1 MSPAR
6 VTPSLAELQASP
18 QPFVLADENGLI
30 VEINRAFQQAYGWT
44 IDQLRGH
51 TLNRI
56 LPSSFHMAHQLGFSR
71 YRLTGESTILAHPLQ
86 LKTVCS
92 DGREVLSEHFIVAER
107 HGEAWRFGATLTPLE
122 APSP

>member
-1 MSPAR
+1 MSPTA
-6 VTPSLAELQASP
+6 VTPSLAELQAGP

-30 VEINRAFQQAYGWT
+30 VEINGAFQRAYGWT
-44 IDQLRGH
+44 IEQLRGH

-122 APSP
+122 EGAT

>member
-1 MSPAR
+1 MP
-6 VTPSLAELQASP
+6 PSLAELQSGQ
-18 QPFVLADENGLI
+18 QPFVMADENGLI
-30 VEINRAFQQAYGWT
+30 VEINGAFQRAYGWT
-44 IDQLRGH
+44 IEQLRGH

-56 LPSSFHMAHQLGFSR
+56 LPSAFHMAHQLGFSR

-107 HGEAWRFGATLTPLE
+107 HGDSWRFGATLTPLE
-122 APSP
+122 EALP

>member
-1 MSPAR
+1 M
-6 VTPSLAELQASP
+6 TPTLAELQASP

-30 VEINRAFQQAYGWT
+30 VAINQAFQQAYGWT
-44 IDQLRGH
+44 IEQLQGH

-107 HGEAWRFGATLTPLE
+107 HGEAWSFGATLTPLE
-122 APSP
+122 EPSP